1 MEERI
6 ARMEKTLD
14 KHSSQISKLFSRVD
28 DTNACIQK
36 IMNTLNQIRW
46 TFFGAL
52 GYFAISEIGIIRSS
66 EDSSMIALLTNV
78 APIALGF
85 VAKLFALKKSSSTR
99 TTKANDTV
107 ITSA

>member
-52 GYFAISEIGIIRSS
+52 GYYAFSELG
-66 EDSSMIALLTNV
+66 LLGV
-78 APIALGF
+78 FKVL
-85 VAKLFALKKSSSTR
+85 
-99 TTKANDTV
+99 
-107 ITSA
+107 